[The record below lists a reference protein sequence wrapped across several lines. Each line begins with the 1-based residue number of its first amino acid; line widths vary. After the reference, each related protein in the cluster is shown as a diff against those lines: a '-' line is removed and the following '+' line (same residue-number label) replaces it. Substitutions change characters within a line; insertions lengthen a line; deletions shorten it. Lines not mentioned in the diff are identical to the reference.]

1 MKEGKDDYRTF
12 KEYCKEAKKRMKSGY
27 WKDFDDGLKKRMED
41 AENSGEN
48 PARVADYYVNTAIDG
63 IKNTGNGDDFYKKVK
78 EMLDTYGE
86 VSDAIGRLID
96 HEVYD
101 ALPYDRK
108 QKYTL
113 ELSNKY
119 LEALER
125 YRKERAFGG
134 LKQSE

>member
-48 PARVADYYVNTAIDG
+48 PARVADYCVNTAIDG